1 MKLLGAKKPEP
12 VKEEKPVKKSAPKSE
27 ATQTPA
33 NDRISRSEFVALQ
46 ERVATLER
54 LLGNTSYIEVPGLTV
69 IDDDDHPDQHNVE
82 IDKTKCAAW
91 TEPQMIAA
99 GAAFGLDLSVYRG
112 QPREIRRLLYEE
124 MALHGIVLDRE

>member
-1 MKLLGAKKPEP
+1 MKLTGTKKPEP
-12 VKEEKPVKKSAPKSE
+12 VEKEKPVKKSAPKSE
-27 ATQTPA
+27 VVQTPP
-33 NDRISRSEFVALQ
+33 NDRIKRSEFDVLL

-54 LLGNTSYIEVPGLTV
+54 LLGNTNYIEVPGLKV
-69 IDDDDHPDQHNVE
+69 IEDEDHPDKTDIE
-82 IDKTKCAAW
+82 IEKSKCASW

-124 MALHGIVLDRE
+124 MALHGIVTEKE